1 MGVAVWS
8 CGGAAVF
15 ASALLSGRRSHGS
28 RLAPSELH
36 FATASSCPLP
46 FLSGPAIPFSPAPMP
61 SSRAQL
67 RLLRLRVQ
75 ASAGVVLQDAAAT
88 TFCFAGAYSLVLVF
102 DTLAERNIIQK
113 QSLSRKAVHVL
124 SGLLY
129 MATWPFFRSVIV
141 LTQSICSSS
150 MVARYFAAVV
160 PLLNCIRLLCYGLRL
175 LTDEGVV
182 KSVAREGRPE
192 ELLRGPLYYVI
203 VLLLCTLV
211 FWRES
216 PVGVVSLTM
225 MSGGDGFADIV
236 GRRYGVTKLPYNQQ
250 KSWVGS
256 ISMFVFGMLF
266 SVGMLYYFSV
276 FGYVDFDLE
285 QTITR
290 VALISLAATVVES
303 LPISDVIDDNVSVPL
318 TSVLTS
324 VLLFG

>member
-8 CGGAAVF
+8 CCGGGAVF
-15 ASALLSGRRSHGS
+15 APALLAGRRFHGS
-28 RLAPSELH
+28 PLAPTELH
-36 FATASSCPLP
+36 FASASSYP
-46 FLSGPAIPFSPAPMP
+46 FPFPSGPAIPFSPAPMP

-67 RLLRLRVQ
+67 RLLRVE

-102 DTLAERNIIQK
+102 DTLAQRNIIQK
-113 QSLSRKAVHVL
+113 SLSRKAVHVL

-129 MATWPFFRSVIV
+129 ISTWPLF
-141 LTQSICSSS
+141 SSS
-150 MVARYFAAVV
+150 MAARYFAAVV
-160 PLLNCIRLLCYGLRL
+160 PLLTCIRLLCYGLRL
-175 LTDEGVV
+175 LSDEGVV

-192 ELLRGPLYYVI
+192 ELLQGPLYYVI
-203 VLLLCTLV
+203 VLLLWTLV

-256 ISMFVFGMLF
+256 ISMFVFGLLF

-276 FGYVDFDLE
+276 FGYVHFDLE

-290 VALISLAATVVES
+290 VALVSLTASVVES
-303 LPISDVIDDNVSVPL
+303 LPISNVIDDNISVPL

>member
-1 MGVAVWS
+1 MGVAIWS

-15 ASALLSGRRSHGS
+15 ASALLPGRRSHGS
-28 RLAPSELH
+28 RLAPTELP
-36 FATASSCPLP
+36 FASASSCPLP
-46 FLSGPAIPFSPAPMP
+46 FLSGPAVPFSPAPMP

-75 ASAGVVLQDAAAT
+75 TSAGVVLQDAAAT

-129 MATWPFFRSVIV
+129 MATWPFF
-141 LTQSICSSS
+141 SSS

-256 ISMFVFGMLF
+256 ISMFVFGLFF

-276 FGYVDFDLE
+276 FGYVHFDPE

-303 LPISDVIDDNVSVPL
+303 LPISDVVDDNVSVPL
-318 TSVLTS
+318 TSMLTS